1 MQTAR
6 ENGKLILQSVAVFLK
21 WVLIAGVVG
30 AVGGLVGSTF
40 HLSVEVALTL
50 VVGYDGLFGSVE
62 GQSFTLGTRTDL

>member
-21 WVLIAGVVG
+21 WVLIAGVVV

-40 HLSVEVALTL
+40 HLSVEVATRLREQQPWL
-50 VVGYDGLFGSVE
+50 LF
-62 GQSFTLGTRTDL
+62 LL